1 MALTLIAS
9 PQDFTPAY
17 NPCKFIYNSTNKN
30 NEGFR
35 YIFDIYEQGTTN
47 KIAEYRVLP
56 TYGTGYGEVDLS
68 KLLSSKLSV
77 DFIPTNYSESDTPNT
92 RYNYDVKIGEEYIV
106 TYSYTANLQNN
117 GGNVKITPTIAHTF
131 AVGDQVVVDA
141 GINTLITGLW
151 TVVAITGS
159 TDFTISALWTNVTD
173 ATENGSVTY
182 ADKRKT
188 ITRDIE
194 EELNKWVFNGALPWK
209 MFNTYDL
216 NNYILDDP
224 FAYFLTSCPVRG
236 MVITPNQEI
245 WFNGFNNSVTGRM
258 IFTNSNGDVLKYD
271 VTNTEL
277 TTQLQVAGPSLDLTV
292 LSGSLPLIK
301 DDTTYYDVYFVDTEL
316 PTDSATYRFT
326 IDQRCAINDFHLS
339 FLDRMGSWG
348 SFAFQLR
355 YTENGSVVKQSFN
368 KDVQGYVKGE
378 DINQWLYDNTEAGLT
393 TYSITVEKTYTLN
406 TNWMTEE
413 MAIYFQELISS
424 PSVYFFNGS
433 EYLACQVMDST
444 FEVEKKRNKNLFKKT
459 VTIKLANQDKVNI

>member
-1 MALTLIAS
+1 MAMTLIAA

-17 NPCKFIYNSTNKN
+17 NPCKFIFNSTNKN

-35 YIFDIYEQGTTN
+35 YIFDVYEQGTAN

-68 KLLSSKLSV
+68 KLLSSKVST
-77 DFIPTNYSESDTPNT
+77 DFIPTNISEADTPNT

-106 TYSYTANLQNN
+106 TYSYTANLVNN
-117 GGNVKITPTIAHTF
+117 AGNVKITPTAAHTF

-141 GINTLITGLW
+141 GTNTLITGLW

-173 ATENGSVTY
+173 ATANGSVTY

-188 ITRDIE
+188 VTRDIE
-194 EELNKWVFNGALPWK
+194 EELNKWVFNGALPWIR
-209 MFNTYDL
+209 FNSYDL
-216 NNYILDDP
+216 NNYLLDDP
-224 FAYFLTSCPVRG
+224 DAYFLTSCPEYG
-236 MVITPNQEI
+236 ITITPTQEI
-245 WFNGFNNSVTGRM
+245 WFNGYTNGVTGRM
-258 IFTNSNGDVLKYD
+258 VFNNSNGDSFYYD
-271 VTNTEL
+271 VTNTEI
-277 TTQLQVAGPSLDLTV
+277 TTQLQVAGLSMNLTV

-301 DDTTYYDVYFVDTEL
+301 DDTTYYDFYFIDGSA
-316 PTDSATYRFT
+316 PPDSQTYTFT
-326 IDQRCAINDFHLS
+326 IDQRCAINDFHLT

-355 YTENGSVVKQSFN
+355 YTENGAVTKQAFN
-368 KDVQGYVKGE
+368 KDVQGSVVDE
-378 DINQWLYDNTEAGLT
+378 QWTYANTEAGLT
-393 TYSITVEKTYTLN
+393 TFSSTVEKTYTLN
-406 TNWMTEE
+406 TNWMSEE

-433 EYLACQVMDST
+433 EYLACQVMDNT

>member
-1 MALTLIAS
+1 MAMTLIAA

-35 YIFDIYEQGTTN
+35 YIFDVYEQGTAN

-68 KLLSSKLSV
+68 KLLGSKVSF
-77 DFIPTNYSESDTPNT
+77 DFLPTNYSEADTPNT

-106 TYSYTANLQNN
+106 TYSYTASLVNN
-117 GGNVKITPTIAHTF
+117 SGNVKITPTAAHTF
-131 AVGDQVVVDA
+131 QVGDQVVVDA
-141 GINTLITGLW
+141 GTNTLITGLW
-151 TVVAITGS
+151 TVIAVTGT
-159 TDFTISALWTNVTD
+159 TDFTISALWSNVTD
-173 ATENGSVTY
+173 ATENGTVTY

-188 ITRDIE
+188 VTRDIE
-194 EELNKWVFNGALPWK
+194 DELNKWVFNGARPWAL
-209 MFNTYDL
+209 FNQYDL
-216 NNYILDDP
+216 NQYLLDDDR
-224 FAYFLTSCPVRG
+224 ALFLTSCPTSG
-236 MVITPNQEI
+236 ITITPTQNI
-245 WFNGFNNSVTGRM
+245 WFNGFNNSVTGRVV
-258 IFTNSNGDVLKYD
+258 FTNSNGDVLKYD

-277 TTQLQVAGPSLDLTV
+277 TTQFMVAGNMALDV

-301 DDTTYYDVYFVDTEL
+301 DDTTYYEFYFIDASA
-316 PTDSATYRFT
+316 PTDSETYTFT
-326 IDQRCAINDFHLS
+326 IDQRCVINDFHLT

-355 YTENGSVVKQSFN
+355 YTENGSVTKQAFN
-368 KDVQGYVKGE
+368 KDVQGFVSGTE
-378 DINQWLYDNTEAGLT
+378 WTYDNTEAGLT
-393 TYSITVEKTYTLN
+393 TYSSTVEKTYTLN
-406 TNWMTEE
+406 TNWMSEE
-413 MAIYFQELISS
+413 MAVYFQELISS
-424 PSVYFFNGS
+424 PSVYFWNGT

>member
-1 MALTLIAS
+1 MAMTLIAQ

-35 YIFDIYEQGTTN
+35 YIFDIYESGTAN

-68 KLLSSKLSV
+68 KLLGSKVSF
-77 DFIPTNYSESDTPNT
+77 DFLPLNFSEVDTPNT

-117 GGNVKITPTIAHTF
+117 SGNVKITPTAAHTF
-131 AVGDQVVVDA
+131 QVGDQVVVDA
-141 GINTLITGLW
+141 GTNTLITGLW
-151 TVVAITGS
+151 TVIAVTGS
-159 TDFTISALWTNVTD
+159 SDFTISALWTNVTD
-173 ATENGSVTY
+173 PTENGTVTY

-188 ITRDIE
+188 VTRDIE
-194 EELNKWVFNGALPWK
+194 EALNKWVFNGARPWAL
-209 MFNTYDL
+209 FNIYDFY
-216 NNYILDDP
+216 NYLLDDNK
-224 FAYFLTSCPVRG
+224 ALFLTSCPTSG
-236 MVITPNQEI
+236 MVITPTQNI
-245 WFNGFNNSVTGRM
+245 WFNGFTNGVTGKM

-277 TTQLQVAGPSLDLTV
+277 TTQLMVSGNMTLDV

-301 DDTTYYDVYFVDTEL
+301 DDTTYYDVYFIDADV
-316 PTDSATYRFT
+316 PTDSATWRFT
-326 IDQRCAINDFHLS
+326 IDQRCAINDFHLV

-368 KDVQGYVKGE
+368 KDVQGSVAE
-378 DINQWLYDNTEAGLT
+378 NQWTYNNTEAGLT
-393 TYSITVEKTYTLN
+393 TYSSTVEKTFTLN
-406 TNWMTEE
+406 TNWMSEE
-413 MAIYFQELISS
+413 MAVYFQELISS
-424 PSVYFFNGS
+424 PSVYFWNGV

>member
-1 MALTLIAS
+1 MAMTLIAA

-17 NPCKFIYNSTNKN
+17 NPCKFIFNSTNKN

-35 YIFDIYEQGTTN
+35 YIFDVYEQGTVN

-68 KLLSSKLSV
+68 KLLSSKVSV
-77 DFIPTNYSESDTPNT
+77 DFIPTNVSESDTPNT
-92 RYNYDVKIGEEYIV
+92 RYNYDVKVGEEYIV
-106 TYSYTANLQNN
+106 TYNYTANLVNN
-117 GGNVKITPTIAHTF
+117 AGNVKITPTAAHTF

-141 GINTLITGLW
+141 GTNTLITGLW

-173 ATENGSVTY
+173 ATANGSVTY

-188 ITRDIE
+188 VTRDIE
-194 EELNKWVFNGALPWK
+194 EELNKWVFNGALPWAQ
-209 MFNTYDL
+209 FSGYDVNDYL
-216 NNYILDDP
+216 LDDTS
-224 FAYFLTSCPVRG
+224 ALFLTSCPYRDG
-236 MVITPNQEI
+236 LIITPSQEI
-245 WFNGFNNSVTGRM
+245 WFNGYTNGVTGRM
-258 IFTNSNGDVLKYD
+258 VFNNSNGDSFYYD
-271 VTNTEL
+271 VTNTEI
-277 TTQLQVAGPSLDLTV
+277 TTQLQVAGPNLDLTV

-301 DDTTYYDVYFVDTEL
+301 DDTTYYDFYFIDGSA
-316 PTDSATYRFT
+316 PPDSQTYTFT
-326 IDQRCAINDFHLS
+326 IDQRCAINDFHLT

-355 YTENGSVVKQSFN
+355 YTENGAVTKQAFN
-368 KDVQGYVKGE
+368 KDVQGSVVDE
-378 DINQWLYDNTEAGLT
+378 QWTYANTEAGLT
-393 TYSITVEKTYTLN
+393 TYSSVVEKTYTLN
-406 TNWMTEE
+406 TNWMSEE

-424 PSVYFFNGS
+424 PSVYFWNGT
-433 EYLACQVMDST
+433 EYLACQVMDNT

>member
-1 MALTLIAS
+1 MAMTLIAQ

-35 YIFDIYEQGTTN
+35 YIFDIYEQGTAN

-56 TYGTGYGEVDLS
+56 TFGTGYGEVDLS
-68 KLLSSKLSV
+68 KLLGSKVSF
-77 DFIPTNYSESDTPNT
+77 DFLPFNYSEADTPNT

-117 GGNVKITPTIAHTF
+117 SGNVKITPTVAHTF
-131 AVGDQVVVDA
+131 NVGDQVVVDA
-141 GINTLITGLW
+141 GTNTLITGLW
-151 TVVAITGS
+151 TVIAVTGS

-173 ATENGSVTY
+173 PTENGSVTY

-188 ITRDIE
+188 VTRDIDE
-194 EELNKWVFNGALPWK
+194 ALNKWVFNGARPWAL
-209 MFNTYDL
+209 FNIYDFY
-216 NNYILDDP
+216 NYLLDDNK
-224 FAYFLTSCPVRG
+224 ALFLTSCPTSG
-236 MVITPNQEI
+236 MVITPTQNI
-245 WFNGFNNSVTGRM
+245 WFNGFTNGVTGKM

-277 TTQLQVAGPSLDLTV
+277 TTQLMVAGNMTLDV
-292 LSGSLPLIK
+292 LSGTLPLIK
-301 DDTTYYDVYFVDTEL
+301 DDTTYYDVYFIDADV
-316 PTDSATYRFT
+316 PTDSTTCRFT
-326 IDQRCAINDFHLS
+326 IDQRCAINDFHLM

-368 KDVQGYVKGE
+368 KDVEGYVSGE
-378 DINQWLYDNTEAGLT
+378 QWIYDNTEAGLT
-393 TYSITVEKTYTLN
+393 TYSSTVEKTYTLN
-406 TNWMTEE
+406 TNWMSEE
-413 MAIYFQELISS
+413 MAVYFQELISS
-424 PSVYFFNGS
+424 PSVYFWNGR